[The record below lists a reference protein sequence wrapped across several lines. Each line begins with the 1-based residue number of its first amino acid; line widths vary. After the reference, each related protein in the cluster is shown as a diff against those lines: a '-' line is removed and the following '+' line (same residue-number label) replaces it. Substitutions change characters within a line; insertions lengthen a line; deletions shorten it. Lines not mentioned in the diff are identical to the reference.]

1 MVEMK
6 ISSASNVFFLPCV
19 KEEGVA
25 FTTNGITR
33 ADGSAVCGAGQ
44 ALEAQKLFNVEKK
57 LGNYITQYGNRAF
70 YLGTYA
76 QKKDEEV
83 IREFSL
89 LTFPTKHHW
98 KDKSD
103 IQLIEKS
110 CHELMD
116 IADKFGLTRIFFAP
130 PGCGLGQLN
139 YNCQVAPV
147 IKSILD
153 DRFVVVFREKVR

>member
-1 MVEMK
+1 MVEKK
-6 ISSASNVFFLPCV
+6 ICSSNSVFFLPRT
-19 KEEGVA
+19 KDEAVA
-25 FTTNGITR
+25 FTTNGTTR
-33 ADGSAVCGAGQ
+33 SDGSAVCGAGQ
-44 ALEAQKLFNVEKK
+44 ALEAQRLFNIDKK
-57 LGNYITQYGNRAF
+57 LGQYITQYGNRAF

-89 LTFPTKHHW
+89 LSFPTKNHW
-98 KDKSD
+98 KDKSNL
-103 IQLIEKS
+103 QLIEKS

-116 IADKFGLTRIFFAP
+116 IADKFKLNRIFFAP

-147 IKSILD
+147 IK
-153 DRFVVVFREKVR
+153 FVFREKVR